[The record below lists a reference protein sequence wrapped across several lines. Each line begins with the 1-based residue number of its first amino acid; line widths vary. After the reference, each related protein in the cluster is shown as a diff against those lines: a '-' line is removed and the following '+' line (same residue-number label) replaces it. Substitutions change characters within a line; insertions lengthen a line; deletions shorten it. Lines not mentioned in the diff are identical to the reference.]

1 MPSISL
7 TDMIG
12 KVVCWRSAKTD
23 LLVHPVV
30 ATRVVADL
38 EAWDVEGFEAGMV
51 VLEVVSEEA
60 TVDVVATEVVGVVMV
75 VRLLA
80 LSATVRRQVLPLPH
94 LTLSPT
100 TLHLE
105 EK

>member
-1 MPSISL
+1 MPSVNL
-7 TDMIG
+7 TDMTG
-12 KVVCWRSAKTD
+12 KAVCWRSAKTD

-60 TVDVVATEVVGVVMV
+60 TADVVATEVGGVVMV

-80 LSATVRRQVLPLPH
+80 RSTTVLCQVLPPPH
-94 LTLSPT
+94 RTLSLT
-100 TLHLE
+100 TLHPE

>member
-1 MPSISL
+1 M
-7 TDMIG
+7 TG
-12 KVVCWRSAKTD
+12 KAACWRSVKTD
-23 LLVHPVV
+23 LLVLPVV

-51 VLEVVSEEA
+51 VLEVVSGEA
-60 TVDVVATEVVGVVMV
+60 TADVVAMEVVEVVMV

-80 LSATVRRQVLPLPH
+80 RSTTVLLQVLPLPYR
-94 LTLSPT
+94 TLSPT
-100 TLHLE
+100 TLHLG